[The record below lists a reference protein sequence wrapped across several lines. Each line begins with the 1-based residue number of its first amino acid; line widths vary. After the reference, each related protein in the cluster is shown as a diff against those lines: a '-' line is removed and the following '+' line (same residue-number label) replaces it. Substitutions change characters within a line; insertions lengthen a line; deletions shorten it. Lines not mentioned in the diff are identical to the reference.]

1 MIDMQTTE
9 DQEEIIEAVS
19 LFLIE
24 RLPVSRHR
32 KAELGGRMEPGM
44 LKEIAGLGWIG
55 LGVPEETGGHGRT
68 LIDDMLLSREFG
80 RYLAPM
86 SLFASVL
93 AARLAAGAG
102 RTDLAKLFIAGES
115 KVAIAIR
122 CDDPRLADALLIV
135 DAPDAEWVVGLTA
148 ESAYLMSCADLP
160 PPELLQPTDAS
171 IDLAR
176 RNTIVGA
183 TIVSG
188 GKAAFIESLLL
199 GSAVLV
205 GMAEA
210 TRDMAVAYAKNRE
223 QFGQPIGAFQAI
235 KHMCADMALRSEAAK
250 CLLFFAAI
258 EVEGENSPAP
268 MHVAAAKVMAAD
280 ASMLNAYAN
289 IQVHGGTGF
298 TVESDAHLY
307 VKRTHVLEQILGPQR
322 WHQSLLGKGKA
333 LLQP

>member
-9 DQEEIIEAVS
+9 DQEQIIEAVS
-19 LFLIE
+19 LFLAE
-24 RLPVSRHR
+24 RLPVSRHQ
-32 KAELGGRMEPGM
+32 KAEFGGRMEPGM
-44 LKEIAGLGWIG
+44 LKEIAGLGWFG
-55 LGVPEETGGHGRT
+55 LGVPEEAGGHGRT
-68 LIDDMLLSREFG
+68 LIDDMLVSREFG
-80 RYLAPM
+80 RHLAPM

-93 AARLAAGAG
+93 GARLAAGAG
-102 RTDLAKLFIAGES
+102 RTDLAKRFIAGES
-115 KVAIAIR
+115 KVAIAVR

-135 DAPDAEWVVGLTA
+135 DSPDAEWAVGLA
-148 ESAYLMSCADLP
+148 DESAYLVSCADLSP
-160 PPELLQPTDAS
+160 SEVLRPTDAS

-176 RNTIVGA
+176 RTTNIGAMIVG
-183 TIVSG
+183 G
-188 GKAAFIESLLL
+188 GNTAFTESLLL

-258 EVEGENSPAP
+258 EVERDSSPAP
-268 MHVAAAKVMAAD
+268 MHAAAAKVMAAD
-280 ASMLNAYAN
+280 ASMLNAHAN

-307 VKRTHVLEQILGPQR
+307 VKRTLVLEQILGPQR